1 MGETPDSTELRMC
14 WCRVGLRS
22 GIPPL
27 SLLSFFGLRFLLC
40 IPTIS
45 ALLFFPTSTT
55 PANTC
60 NASPPPDRAL
70 HLPGPSPRNGNSWFP
85 WPPHRTAP
93 HCIASSSHTQGT
105 GSRAQAHDDGRMG
118 ETVRPACLPLSGI
131 SPSHHWSGEFDG
143 CCPALIVKP
152 RIGIYVCS
160 HSAASTSDGW
170 RGDLIRGSFPVNL
183 AVEIQHST
191 AQSCRWG

>member
-40 IPTIS
+40 TPTIS

-60 NASPPPDRAL
+60 NASPPPGSRPASSGSESTQRQL
-70 HLPGPSPRNGNSWFP
+70 LVSVATA
-85 WPPHRTAP
+85 PHCTAP

-170 RGDLIRGSFPVNL
+170 RGDLIRGLFP
-183 AVEIQHST
+183 
-191 AQSCRWG
+191 

>member
-45 ALLFFPTSTT
+45 ALLFFPSSTT

-60 NASPPPDRAL
+60 NASPPP
-70 HLPGPSPRNGNSWFP
+70 PGSRPASSGSESTQRQLLVSVA
-85 WPPHRTAP
+85 TAP
-93 HCIASSSHTQGT
+93 HCTASHHHHTHK
-105 GSRAQAHDDGRMG
+105 AQAHGHRHTTTAGWAKLCVPPVCPFRVFPHLIIGVGSLTDA
-118 ETVRPACLPLSGI
+118 VRHSSSSPESG
-131 SPSHHWSGEFDG
+131 ST
-143 CCPALIVKP
+143 
-152 RIGIYVCS
+152 
-160 HSAASTSDGW
+160 SAATRLRRRVMG
-170 RGDLIRGSFPVNL
+170 GVVI
-183 AVEIQHST
+183 
-191 AQSCRWG
+191 